1 MYRLELKDVSKHFG
15 SVTALEH
22 VSFGVRPG
30 EVVGLLGDNGAG
42 KSTIIKII
50 SGFHQPTGGEVL
62 WEGKP
67 VSITSPEEA
76 RRLGIQTVYQDL
88 ALVDS
93 LSIARNFFLGAEPVR
108 KFGPLS
114 FLDVE
119 RMNRLT
125 GATLADIG
133 IKELNPASPVAS
145 LSGGERQAIA
155 IGRSYYFGGRLLI
168 LDEPTAALS
177 VKETRKVF
185 SIVGETKAKGA
196 SVIIIEHNMIHAH
209 QVADRLVI
217 IRHGTVYGDY
227 AKKDVTVVQLEAIL
241 AGLEADEALAE

>member
-1 MYRLELKDVSKHFG
+1 VYRLELRDVSKQFG

-22 VSFGVRPG
+22 VSFGIEPG

-42 KSTIIKII
+42 KSTTIKII
-50 SGFHQPTGGEVL
+50 SGFHQPTSGEIL

-67 VSITSPEEA
+67 VTLTSPEEA
-76 RRLGIQTVYQDL
+76 RHLGIQTVYQDL

-108 KFGPLS
+108 KLGPLS

-119 RMNRLT
+119 RMNKLT
-125 GATLADIG
+125 SETLADIG
-133 IKELNPASPVAS
+133 IKELNPTSPVAS

-185 SIVGETKAKGA
+185 SIVGEAKARGA

-217 IRHGTVYGDY
+217 IRHGTVFGDY
-227 AKKDVTVVQLEAIL
+227 PKKDVTVAQLEAIL
-241 AGLEADEALAE
+241 AGLEAAEAVE